1 MLGHN
6 SGSGIRRQGNFMN
19 AVLVGLVILLMAAP
33 AAAQRDTTPPP
44 SPAALKVGTP
54 ALEATEALFSV
65 TWEAVLDPPAN
76 HPVPTY
82 RWTAGF
88 NDGSGP
94 QQGAV
99 EGTTLMLRMPYSG
112 SGQTTGFVCVLAE
125 DAAGNVSA
133 GVKCATL
140 AIPAKPAP
148 KTTTHTIDYQ
158 EPTTKA
164 DGTPLQGLRSI
175 RLYWRVDDGPETVVT
190 LPASSIKGGLPRR
203 FRLTVPATSGTLSVS
218 VTAVDIAGNESAR
231 SAAAT
236 KTIGAP
242 TADR

>member
-1 MLGHN
+1 
-6 SGSGIRRQGNFMN
+6 MN
-19 AVLVGLVILLMAAP
+19 VVLVGLVILLMAAP
-33 AAAQRDTTPPP
+33 AAAQRDTAPPP
-44 SPAALKVGTP
+44 PPAALKVGAP
-54 ALEATEALFSV
+54 ALEATDALFRV

-76 HPVPTY
+76 VPVPIF
-82 RWTAGF
+82 RWNAGF

-94 QQGAV
+94 IQGAV
-99 EGTTLMLRMPYSG
+99 EGTTLMLRMPYRE
-112 SGQTTGFVCVLAE
+112 SGQAAGFVCVRAE

-133 GVKCATL
+133 AVTCATL

-148 KTTTHTIDYQ
+148 KTTTHTVDYQ

-164 DGTPLQGLRSI
+164 DGTPLEGLRSI
-175 RLYWRVDDGPETVVT
+175 RLYWRVDDGPETVVS

-218 VTAVDIAGNESAR
+218 VTAVDTSGNESAR
-231 SAAAT
+231 SAPAT

-242 TADR
+242 TVDR